1 MLSLST
7 ALPLPSPPLPPNA
20 NTSVGLLRGAAFL
33 DMLAWGAGQSE
44 DDGAVCPNECTTA
57 ALPQAC
63 GLARD
68 ERMGRML
75 HGYVVAGGFCRDPF
89 VVGSLLLGLPSR
101 DVVSWTVIISGCVL
115 NWMLGKALDLFVM
128 MLEDGVLPNNVT
140 MLSVIQ
146 ACSLMGASE
155 LFSPV
160 HALVVLLDLEDDAS
174 VVNSLI
180 LVYAKN
186 GFVEEAMRLLECLYL
201 RRGDVCYSED
211 VIAALLSAMKLL
223 FCNLPSLYQIE

>member
-1 MLSLST
+1 
-7 ALPLPSPPLPPNA
+7 
-20 NTSVGLLRGAAFL
+20 
-33 DMLAWGAGQSE
+33 
-44 DDGAVCPNECTTA
+44 
-57 ALPQAC
+57 
-63 GLARD
+63 
-68 ERMGRML
+68 
-75 HGYVVAGGFCRDPF
+75 
-89 VVGSLLLGLPSR
+89 
-101 DVVSWTVIISGCVL
+101 VL
-115 NWMLGKALDLFVM
+115 NGMLGKALDLFVM

-146 ACSLMGASE
+146 ACSLMDASE

-160 HALVVLLDLEDDAS
+160 HALVVLLDLEDDTS

-186 GFVEEAMRLLECLYL
+186 GFVEEVMRLLECLYL

-211 VIAALLSAMKLL
+211 VIAALLSAIKLL